1 MPNPQN
7 LKVPTTEQ
15 ARRYQELSVQKRLE
29 NQQKRNILINAGR
42 EILNSKMDVSDK
54 VKQAAAMIGYKLGR
68 KATFGE
74 VAYLT
79 MMQKALKDGNY
90 KAFTELAKLSG
101 LHFDQSPD
109 ALGGADNPINVSQT
123 VVAPE
128 QVKQISEELEGD
140 C

>member
-7 LKVPTTEQ
+7 LRVPTTEQ
-15 ARRYQELSVQKRLE
+15 ARKYQAMGVQKRIE

-42 EILNSKMDVSDK
+42 EILNSKMDVNDK
-54 VKQAAAMIGYKLGR
+54 VKAAAAMIGYKLGR

-79 MMQKALKDGNY
+79 MIQKALKDGNY

-109 ALGGADNPINVSQT
+109 ALGGVDNPINVSQT

-128 QVKQISEELEGD
+128 QVKAISDELEGG